1 MILLSHVCLFKKK
14 EVGFQMQFEKEE
26 KNDVTIMRIH
36 EERLDSQVSPELKAH
51 LLLLVEQGVDKVLVD
66 LSTVQYVDSSGL
78 GALLFGLRQLRMF
91 QGTLIIF
98 GAQKRVLNLI
108 RIAKLENIL
117 LNYDTEEDA
126 INNIMTEA

>member
-1 MILLSHVCLFKKK
+1 
-14 EVGFQMQFEKEE
+14 MQFEKED
-26 KNDVTIMRIH
+26 KNEITIIRIH
-36 EERLDSQVSPELKAH
+36 EERLDSQVSPELKAY
-51 LLLLVEQGVDKVLVD
+51 LLLLVEQGVDRVLVD
-66 LSTVQYVDSSGL
+66 ISNVQYVDSSGL

-117 LNYDTEEDA
+117 LHYDTEDEA
-126 INNIMTEA
+126 IKSLSAEP

>member
-1 MILLSHVCLFKKK
+1 
-14 EVGFQMQFEKEE
+14 MQFEKEE